1 MMGQSTLERTSP
13 CDISHFGLSYSL
25 KRKKRMAQRTI
36 MSPPMAKRKYRQ
48 PMFELRGQSAAEA
61 QEKSVSRGQATR
73 LPTSCPT
80 AHHTEST
87 VSRYWCVAGVNS
99 VRF

>member
-1 MMGQSTLERTSP
+1 MQVSDDESDAAKPSASSSKDGQNSTKVGPPRGKKKLAEK
-13 CDISHFGLSYSL
+13 L
-25 KRKKRMAQRTI
+25 K
-36 MSPPMAKRKYRQ
+36 
-48 PMFELRGQSAAEA
+48 EA